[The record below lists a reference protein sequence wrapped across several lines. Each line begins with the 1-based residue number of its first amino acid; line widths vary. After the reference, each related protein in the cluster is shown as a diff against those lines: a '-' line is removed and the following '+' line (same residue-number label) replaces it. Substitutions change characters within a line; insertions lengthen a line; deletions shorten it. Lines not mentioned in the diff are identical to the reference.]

1 MKQVETYA
9 PPKENG
15 KIMLN
20 ANELYCDLDEALR
33 KEVLHELSKLSF
45 HRYPDET
52 SKELIKKKEKQRKKR
67 MLFLI
72 NVSGFAAGIC
82 VFIFFCGKR
91 AVYKRRET
99 DE

>member
-33 KEVLHELSKLSF
+33 KDCLL
-45 HRYPDET
+45 YT
-52 SKELIKKKEKQRKKR
+52 SAFDRL
-67 MLFLI
+67 
-72 NVSGFAAGIC
+72 
-82 VFIFFCGKR
+82 
-91 AVYKRRET
+91 
-99 DE
+99 

>member
-52 SKELIKKKEKQRKKR
+52 SKELIEAYGKVMELDAACILAGNGSDE
-67 MLFLI
+67 MLGFLI
-72 NVSGFAAGIC
+72 QYFL
-82 VFIFFCGKR
+82 GKDKKL
-91 AVYKRRET
+91 YT
-99 DE
+99 LH

>member
-33 KEVLHELSKLSF
+33 KEELHELSKLSF

-52 SKELIKKKEKQRKKR
+52 SKELKR
-67 MLFLI
+67 MAKLWNWMLL
-72 NVSGFAAGIC
+72 VYWLVMAVMKCLGF
-82 VFIFFCGKR
+82 
-91 AVYKRRET
+91 
-99 DE
+99 